1 MRNPFRPSVD
11 DAVNIEDLRRLAR
24 QRVPDPVF
32 DYIDGGADG
41 EVTLRD
47 SRRSWDEVLFRP
59 RNAVR
64 IPACDT
70 TTELFGARLSMPML
84 LAPVGYSRL
93 FHPVGEIGVARAAK
107 TAGIGYVL
115 STFAGYRVDEVAAA
129 AGPLWYQLYLAGG
142 RAIVETSLA
151 RAWNA
156 GCRVLAITIDTNAPG
171 HRERDIR
178 NHSAQLIGEGLL
190 NKARFV
196 PHLLRHPRWLSGFIG
211 DRKQVMFYP
220 NVVIPG
226 DGPLRARDVRGNLSR
241 AMLEWSDLSWI
252 RRCWPGPIVMKGV
265 ITRDDARRSMDEGAA
280 GVVVSNHGGR
290 QLDTCF
296 PTARALPEVVAA
308 IGSQGVVLVDG
319 GIRRGGD
326 IAKAIAMGAT
336 AVLVGRAYAYGLAG
350 AGLQGVSRAI
360 EILRAD
366 LVRTLGLLGCASVKE
381 LSGKYVELPKN
392 W

>member
-1 MRNPFRPSVD
+1 MRIPLTASLD

-24 QRVPDPVF
+24 RRVPDAVF

-41 EVTLRD
+41 EVTLGD
-47 SRRSWDEVLFRP
+47 NRRSWDQVLFRP

-64 IPACDT
+64 LPGVDT
-70 TTELFGARLSMPML
+70 ATELFGTRLSMPVL

-142 RAIVETSLA
+142 RAVVETSLA
-151 RAWNA
+151 RAWNS

-178 NHSAQLIGEGLL
+178 NHSSQLIGKGVL
-190 NKARFV
+190 NKVRFV
-196 PHLLRHPRWLSGFIG
+196 PHLLGHPRWLSGFLA

-226 DGPLRARDVRGNLSR
+226 SGPLRAQDVRGNLARS
-241 AMLEWSDLSWI
+241 MFDWEDMTWI
-252 RRCWPGPIVMKGV
+252 RRSWPGPILMKGV
-265 ITRDDARRSMDEGAA
+265 ITANDARRSMDEGAA
-280 GVVVSNHGGR
+280 GVIVSNHGGR
-290 QLDTCF
+290 QLDTCY
-296 PTARALPEVVAA
+296 PTARALPEVVRAVRA
-308 IGSQGVVLVDG
+308 QGVVLVDG
-319 GIRRGGD
+319 GIRRGAD
-326 IAKAIAMGAT
+326 IAKALAMGAK

-350 AGLQGVSRAI
+350 AGLHGVTKAI
-360 EILRAD
+360 DILRAD
-366 LVRTLGLLGCASVKE
+366 LVRTLGLLGCSAAKD
-381 LSGKYVELPKN
+381 LSEQYVELPKN